1 MGVEPSEASGKSLW
15 PRWVRGPQ
23 EFAGGLTL
31 MAIALLALWAAR
43 DLSSM
48 RGFSPGAGTVPRL
61 TAGVLLALGAVV
73 TALGV
78 FVKGPRS
85 ARSAWRGPLFVGLA
99 ILAFAV
105 SIQPLGLPLA
115 AFLSF
120 MIAALATKE
129 TRWGQTT
136 LAGLCLAGVCSLLF
150 PFVLRLPLPLLP
162 RFLMP

>member
-43 DLSSM
+43 DLSGM
-48 RGFSPGAGTVPRL
+48 RGYSPGAGTVPRL

-85 ARSAWRGPLFVGLA
+85 PRSAWRGPLFVGLA

>member
-43 DLSSM
+43 DLSGM
-48 RGFSPGAGTVPRL
+48 RGYSPGAGTVPRL

-78 FVKGPRS
+78 FVKGPRP

>member
-1 MGVEPSEASGKSLW
+1 MGEDPREASGKSLW
-15 PRWVRGPQ
+15 PRWIRGPQ

-31 MAIALLALWAAR
+31 MAVAALALWAAH
-43 DLSSM
+43 DLGGM
-48 RGFSPGAGTVPRL
+48 RGFAPGAGTVPRL
-61 TAGVLLALGAVV
+61 LAWMLLVLGGLV
-73 TALGV
+73 TAVGV
-78 FVKGPRS
+78 FVEGPRMVRF
-85 ARSAWRGPLFVGLA
+85 AGRGLLFVGLA

-105 SIQPLGLPLA
+105 AIKPLGLPLA